1 MFKLI
6 TVSALLSTIALVAA
20 GGPAEVCTS
29 RGGGCVEYQITKD
42 CCAAVDQNT
51 RFDEV
56 FHQCIPLLAN
66 GINTGGMVDCCEG
79 RGAGSR
85 EEEIGAA
92 TSNAIGAEY
101 KSALTVHA
109 VVQHKAIFY
118 LPDASSEESIPKSQ
132 SEGLFDKG
140 KDLLSQT
147 LGTNSSKS
155 NEENKEQAKTIA
167 EGTTDQAK
175 GKGES
180 IFGTLFGN
188 RFTEPNGV
196 AKETKGEA

>member
-6 TVSALLSTIALVAA
+6 TVSALLSTFALVAA
-20 GGPAEVCTS
+20 GGPAEFYMFIKADENFSLV
-29 RGGGCVEYQITKD
+29 TKD

-92 TSNAIGAEY
+92 TS
-101 KSALTVHA
+101 VC
-109 VVQHKAIFY
+109 
-118 LPDASSEESIPKSQ
+118 
-132 SEGLFDKG
+132 
-140 KDLLSQT
+140 
-147 LGTNSSKS
+147 
-155 NEENKEQAKTIA
+155 
-167 EGTTDQAK
+167 
-175 GKGES
+175 
-180 IFGTLFGN
+180 
-188 RFTEPNGV
+188 
-196 AKETKGEA
+196 